1 MGFKRKLLAALLVA
15 NLVLVAVM
23 ASLMYWFFH
32 RGFTNYL
39 KQVEIAE
46 LQPFTKAL
54 EQAFAGK
61 GSWNF
66 LQNNVRAWGLFI
78 NFLPGGKWEHE
89 SPDTVTVKLTQLEE
103 HPEMFRGRRPGGR
116 PGRREAFR
124 PSQRNLRGPYPGE
137 HVSAP
142 MPGPARDSESL
153 NWRLSLLNAEH
164 HLVFGRERSSKDALL
179 IPLHRQTRVI
189 GWLRVER
196 VTWLEQGLAAQFRS
210 TQFWAVIIS
219 AFIALLI
226 SLLVSIPLGRSIL
239 QPVSLIIEGV
249 RKITRGN
256 LDHTIQWR
264 DNDEFN
270 KLIEDVNTLSSTLK
284 ANEKLRT
291 TMMADISHEL
301 RTPLA
306 VLQAEIEAI
315 QDGIRPCDSNRLESL
330 HKGVRGLSHL
340 IDDLF
345 HLSLADSGNLTYQKK
360 ETDIVGHLKRC
371 FDLYSTLFAKR
382 DITLEQDLPGSC
394 RVFCDPGRIG
404 QVFSNLLNN
413 SFRYTDSPGTVRMSA
428 RTNPSDCTIVIEDS
442 APGVTDDQ
450 LSAIFDRFYRVDKSR
465 SRAHGGSGLGLSLCK
480 TIIEDHGGTILA
492 SHSSLGGVALSI
504 TLPRYDKE

>member
-15 NLVLVAVM
+15 NLILVAVM

-39 KQVEIAE
+39 KQVEITE
-46 LQPFTKAL
+46 LQPVTKAL
-54 EQAFAGK
+54 EQAFADK

-66 LQNNVRAWGLFI
+66 LQHNVRAWGLFI
-78 NFLPGGKWEHE
+78 NFLPGEKWEHE
-89 SPDTVTVKLTQLEE
+89 SPSIVTLKLTRLEE
-103 HPEMFRGRRPGGR
+103 HPKAFRNQRSGRRPN
-116 PGRREAFR
+116 RRETFR
-124 PSQRNLRGPYPGE
+124 FAQRNIISPPPRE
-137 HVSAP
+137 HANEP
-142 MPGPARDSESL
+142 MPRPPTDTEGL
-153 NWRLSLLNAEH
+153 NWRLSLLDGDH
-164 HLVFGRERSSKDALL
+164 HIVFGRESTAKDALL
-179 IPLHRQTRVI
+179 IPLHRQDRVI

-210 TQFWAVIIS
+210 TQFWAVVIS
-219 AFIALLI
+219 AFIAFLI
-226 SLLVSIPLGRSIL
+226 SLLVSIPLGKAIL
-239 QPVSLIIEGV
+239 HPVSLIIEGV
-249 RKITRGN
+249 RKITQGN

-284 ANEKLRT
+284 ANEKLRR

-315 QDGIRPCDSNRLESL
+315 QDGIRPCDKRRLESL
-330 HKGVRGLSHL
+330 HKGVRGLSHT

-345 HLSLADSGNLTYQKK
+345 DLSLADSGNLTYQKK
-360 ETDIVGHLKRC
+360 KTDIVGLLKRC
-371 FDLYSTLFAKR
+371 FDLYSTLFAKK
-382 DITLEQDLPGSC
+382 DIVLEQDLNGNCP
-394 RVFCDPGRIG
+394 VYCDPNRMQ

-413 SFRYTDSPGTVRMSA
+413 SFRYTDSPGTVRM
-428 RTNPSDCTIVIEDS
+428 RTKMNSRNCTIVIEDS
-442 APGVTDDQ
+442 APGVSDDQ
-450 LSAIFDRFYRVDKSR
+450 LSAIFERFYRVDKSR

-480 TIIEDHGGTILA
+480 TIIEDHGGTIMSSA
-492 SHSSLGGVALSI
+492 SSLGGVALSI
-504 TLPRYDKE
+504 TLPR